1 VTADVPRPRPFLAL
15 LAVVT
20 VLLTACEP
28 ASSTAFVASNLGAGE
43 DGWRGI
49 PLELDPPRTLPDVT
63 LTDVDGDEV
72 ALAEDLD
79 GSPVLL
85 FFGYTSC
92 PDICPIHLRTIAS
105 AMSAL
110 GVTTQ
115 QVRVV
120 FVSVDPDRD
129 TPERIRE
136 FTTAFDRNFVGL
148 RGDIEVV
155 EDALAQLDLPGPVV
169 EGADPRG
176 EGDLIG
182 HPAQV
187 IGFDHEGVAR
197 RVWPFGARRGDWVAD
212 LPRILEE
219 WTPESE
225 VRQADEDLPP
235 PVDADRAGA
244 GLEGSHGQGAPV
256 DGASDAGGSDDDEA
270 QP

>member
-1 VTADVPRPRPFLAL
+1 VPHPHPAPRPHPVPRPRPLLLL
-15 LAVVT
+15 LAALA
-20 VLLTACEP
+20 VLLSACEP
-28 ASSTAFVASNLGAGE
+28 SSATAFTASNLGVGD

-63 LTDVDGDEV
+63 LTDVDGADV
-72 ALAEDLD
+72 DLAEDLD

-105 AMSAL
+105 AMSTL
-110 GVTTQ
+110 GVSTQ

-136 FTTAFDRNFVGL
+136 FTSAFDRSFVGL
-148 RGDIEVV
+148 RGDLEVV

-197 RVWPFGARRGDWVAD
+197 RVWPFGARRADWVAD
-212 LPRILEE
+212 LPLILEQ
-219 WTPESE
+219 WTAERE
-225 VRQADEDLPP
+225 VRDADEAPPP

-244 GLEGSHGQGAPV
+244 GLQGSHGP
-256 DGASDAGGSDDDEA
+256 GGSVDRDGQER
-270 QP
+270 P

>member
-1 VTADVPRPRPFLAL
+1 MTRSR
-15 LAVVT
+15 AVVRSPRSPHR
-20 VLLTACEP
+20 VLVAALAGLSLLLTACEP
-28 ASSTAFVASNLGAGE
+28 SSATAFTASDLGVGE

-63 LTDVDGDEV
+63 LTDVDGEAVTLVDD
-72 ALAEDLD
+72 LA
-79 GSPVLL
+79 GAPTLL

-105 AMSAL
+105 SMSAL

-115 QVRVV
+115 QIQVV

-129 TPERIRE
+129 SPERIRE
-136 FTTAFDRNFVGL
+136 FTSAFDRRFIGL
-148 RGDIEVV
+148 RGDLDVV
-155 EDALAQLDLPGPVV
+155 QQALDHLDLPGPVV

-176 EGDLIG
+176 DGNLIG

-187 IGFDHEGVAR
+187 IGFDAAGVAQ
-197 RVWPFGARRGDWVAD
+197 RVWPFGARRADWIED

-219 WTPESE
+219 WD
-225 VRQADEDLPP
+225 ADAAPSAP
-235 PVDADRAGA
+235 AGSGTGTRSDADRPGDRHV
-244 GLEGSHGQGAPV
+244 EDRIEPGSHG
-256 DGASDAGGSDDDEA
+256 GGQV

>member
-1 VTADVPRPRPFLAL
+1 MPRPLLLLFAAL
-15 LAVVT
+15 L
-20 VLLTACEP
+20 VLLSACEP
-28 ASSTAFVASNLGAGE
+28 SSSTAFTATNLGVGD

-49 PLELDPPRTLPDVT
+49 PLDLDPPRTLPDVT
-63 LTDVDGDEV
+63 LTDVDGQDV
-72 ALAEDLD
+72 ALAEDLA

-105 AMSAL
+105 SMSAL
-110 GVTTQ
+110 GVSTD
-115 QVRVV
+115 QVQVV
-120 FVSVDPDRD
+120 FVSVDPERD
-129 TPERIRE
+129 TPERIDE
-136 FTTAFDRNFVGL
+136 FTTAFDRNFIGL

-155 EDALAQLDLPGPVV
+155 EEALAQLDLPGPVV

-176 EGDLIG
+176 EGELIG

-197 RVWPFGARRGDWVAD
+197 RLWPFGARRADWVAD

-219 WTPESE
+219 WTAERGSGRASDDPQPLDTDRDVEG
-225 VRQADEDLPP
+225 LP
-235 PVDADRAGA
+235 
-244 GLEGSHGQGAPV
+244 GSHGQG
-256 DGASDAGGSDDDEA
+256 EE

>member
-1 VTADVPRPRPFLAL
+1 VTPPPRSRVLLALVAGLAL
-15 LAVVT
+15 LLA
-20 VLLTACEP
+20 ACEP
-28 ASSTAFVASNLGAGE
+28 ASSTAFTASNLGVGA

-63 LTDVDGDEV
+63 LTDVDGEAV
-72 ALAEDLD
+72 ALADDLD
-79 GSPVLL
+79 GRPVLL

-105 AMSAL
+105 SMSAL
-110 GVTTQ
+110 GVSTQ
-115 QVRVV
+115 QIQVV

-136 FTTAFDRNFVGL
+136 FTTAFDRSFIGL
-148 RGDIEVV
+148 RGDLEVV
-155 EDALAQLDLPGPVV
+155 EDALGQLDLPGPVV
-169 EGADPRG
+169 EGPDPRG

-197 RVWPFGARRGDWVAD
+197 RVWPFGVRRADW
-212 LPRILEE
+212 I
-219 WTPESE
+219 
-225 VRQADEDLPP
+225 EDLPNILDEWMP
-235 PVDADRAGA
+235 GAEPADPNDPDLPAPVDADRAA
-244 GLEGSHGQGAPV
+244 DRLREGSHG
-256 DGASDAGGSDDDEA
+256 GGQE